1 MEILVIVIIL
11 SIVPAM
17 IANNKGRSF
26 LPWFIYGLL
35 IFPIAFV
42 HSLLINKV
50 ENDDNKKCPFCAEII
65 KNEAMVC
72 RFCGKDLPTEKQE
85 TANLSKDKSS
95 NAITD
100 EENNLHEVNQVNNS
114 SKIIIIVI
122 VISIGILLTYFQGD
136 IQNLIRELDI

>member
-1 MEILVIVIIL
+1 MEILFIVIVL

-26 LPWFIYGLL
+26 FPWFIYGLL

-65 KNEAMVC
+65 KKEAVVC
-72 RFCGKDLPTEKQE
+72 RFCGKDLPTEKQD
-85 TANLSKDKSS
+85 TSYSSKD
-95 NAITD
+95 I
-100 EENNLHEVNQVNNS
+100 NS
-114 SKIIIIVI
+114 SVKTDVEVSLNEGNKVSNSTKTIIISIVI
-122 VISIGILLTYFQGD
+122 AVGILLTYFQGE

>member
-42 HSLLINKV
+42 QSLLINKV

-65 KNEAMVC
+65 KNEAVVC
-72 RFCGKDLPTEKQE
+72 RFCGKDLPLERQK
-85 TANLSKDKSS
+85 TANLSKDKSL
-95 NAITD
+95 NATTD
-100 EENNLHEVNQVNNS
+100 EEINLHEVNQANNS
-114 SKIIIIVI
+114 SKIILIVI
-122 VISIGILLTYFQGD
+122 VIAIGVLLTYFQGD
-136 IQNLIRELDI
+136 IQNLIKELDI